1 MRDPRGT
8 DSFAPQMRILF
19 ILLLLVGIL
28 PGAKATEPPVPDRPF
43 AVWKFALSL
52 GSSTD
57 GQLFSLFLVKV
68 VDDTNVVESQP
79 LSRINFIRQVQ
90 GRTFSPANQDGE
102 DLFRKY
108 GVKQCTLPEDSAK
121 MGFLTDCSTLDDLW
135 KLRFWEYPLQMEQGQ
150 KQLVGWAANKLRPDD
165 RQLLLL
171 SGYGMRYMLDLVIGE
186 NMFRLLKD
194 MGDEEWVA
202 NYRGGL

>member
-1 MRDPRGT
+1 MRFPT
-8 DSFAPQMRILF
+8 
-19 ILLLLVGIL
+19 ILLFLIALVSRL
-28 PGAKATEPPVPDRPF
+28 MAADPPDPARPF

-57 GQLFSLFLVKV
+57 GQLFALFLVKV

-79 LSRINFIRQVQ
+79 LSRLNFIRQVQ
-90 GRTFSPANQDGE
+90 GRTFSPANTDGE
-102 DLFRKY
+102 NLFRKY
-108 GVKQCTLPEDSAK
+108 GVKQCLNTEDST
-121 MGFLTDCSTLDDLW
+121 GFVIDCTVLDDLW

-150 KQLVGWAANKLRPDD
+150 SDLTGWASNKLRPDD

-171 SGYGMRYMLDLVIGE
+171 RGYGMRYMLDVVIGE

-202 NYRGGL
+202 NYRSGL

>member
-1 MRDPRGT
+1 MLCRV
-8 DSFAPQMRILF
+8 LF
-19 ILLLLVGIL
+19 FCCSIVTTVLH
-28 PGAKATEPPVPDRPF
+28 AMEPPPEVRPF

-52 GSSTD
+52 GSSSD

-68 VDDTNVVESQP
+68 VDDTVVVESQP
-79 LSRINFIRQVQ
+79 LTRQNFIRQVQ
-90 GRTFSPANQDGE
+90 GRAFSQANPDGE
-102 DLFRKY
+102 NLFRKY
-108 GVKQCTLPEDSAK
+108 GVKQCLNTVDS
-121 MGFLTDCSTLDDLW
+121 MGFVIDCTVLDDLW
-135 KLRFWEYPLQMEQGQ
+135 KLRFWEYPLQMDQGQ
-150 KQLVGWAANKLRPDD
+150 HAVTGWAGMKLRPDD

-171 SGYGMRYMLDLVIGE
+171 RGYGMKYLTDVAIGE

>member
-1 MRDPRGT
+1 ML
-8 DSFAPQMRILF
+8 SRILSF
-19 ILLLLVGIL
+19 CCLLIVTVSYAL
-28 PGAKATEPPVPDRPF
+28 EPPSVDRPF

-79 LSRINFIRQVQ
+79 LTRLNFIRQVQ
-90 GRTFSPANQDGE
+90 GRAFSQANPDGE
-102 DLFRKY
+102 NLFRKY
-108 GVKQCTLPEDSAK
+108 GVKQCLNTVDSA
-121 MGFLTDCSTLDDLW
+121 GFVIDCTVLDDLW
-135 KLRFWEYPLQMEQGQ
+135 KLRFWEYPLQMDQGQ
-150 KQLVGWAANKLRPDD
+150 HAVTGWAGMKLRPDD

-171 SGYGMRYMLDLVIGE
+171 RGYGMKYLTDVAIGE

-202 NYRGGL
+202 NYRSGL

>member
-1 MRDPRGT
+1 MRLPLIIC
-8 DSFAPQMRILF
+8 SLF
-19 ILLLLVGIL
+19 VFL
-28 PGAKATEPPVPDRPF
+28 AQARAAEPDAARPF

-68 VDDTNVVESQP
+68 VDDTTIVESQP
-79 LSRINFIRQVQ
+79 LSRLNFIRQVQ
-90 GRTFSPANQDGE
+90 GRAFSQANQDGE
-102 DLFRKY
+102 NLFRKY
-108 GVKQCTLPEDSAK
+108 GVTQCLNTVDST
-121 MGFLTDCSTLDDLW
+121 GFVIDCATLDDLW

-150 KQLVGWAANKLRPDD
+150 QQLVGWAANKLRPDD

-171 SGYGMRYMLDLVIGE
+171 KGYGMRYMLDLVIGE

-194 MGDEEWVA
+194 MGDEEWVQ
-202 NYRGGL
+202 NYRSGL

>member
-1 MRDPRGT
+1 MRFPIIILSFFVFLAQARAADP
-8 DSFAPQMRILF
+8 
-19 ILLLLVGIL
+19 
-28 PGAKATEPPVPDRPF
+28 PDPARPF

-68 VDDTNVVESQP
+68 VDDTMVVESQP
-79 LSRINFIRQVQ
+79 LSRLNFIRQVQ
-90 GRTFSPANQDGE
+90 GRTFSQANPDGE
-102 DLFRKY
+102 NLLRKY
-108 GVKQCTLPEDSAK
+108 GVKQCLNTVDTA
-121 MGFLTDCSTLDDLW
+121 GFVIDCTTLDDLW

-150 KQLVGWAANKLRPDD
+150 QQLVGWAANKLRPDD

-171 SGYGMRYMLDLVIGE
+171 KGYGMRYMLDLAIGE

-194 MGDEEWVA
+194 MGDEEWVQ
-202 NYRGGL
+202 NYRSGL

>member
-1 MRDPRGT
+1 MRLPLIILSVIVFLAHVRATDP
-8 DSFAPQMRILF
+8 
-19 ILLLLVGIL
+19 
-28 PGAKATEPPVPDRPF
+28 PPSDRPF

-79 LSRINFIRQVQ
+79 LTRLNFIRQVQ
-90 GRTFSPANQDGE
+90 GRAFSQANPEGE
-102 DLFRKY
+102 NLFRKY
-108 GVKQCTLPEDSAK
+108 GVKQCLNTVDSA
-121 MGFLTDCSTLDDLW
+121 GFVTDCRVLDDLW
-135 KLRFWEYPLQMEQGQ
+135 KLRFWEYPLQMEPGQ
-150 KQLVGWAANKLRPDD
+150 QQLVGWAGNKLRPDD

-171 SGYGMRYMLDLVIGE
+171 KGYGMRYMLDLAIGE

-194 MGDEEWVA
+194 MGDEEWVQ
-202 NYRGGL
+202 NYRSGL

>member
-1 MRDPRGT
+1 MRLP
-8 DSFAPQMRILF
+8 I
-19 ILLLLVGIL
+19 ILLFLFAFVCRGHAVDPTI
-28 PGAKATEPPVPDRPF
+28 PAKPF

-79 LSRINFIRQVQ
+79 LTRANFIRQVQ
-90 GRTFSPANQDGE
+90 GRAFSQANPDGE
-102 DLFRKY
+102 NLFRKY
-108 GVKQCTLPEDSAK
+108 GVKQCLNTVDSA
-121 MGFLTDCSTLDDLW
+121 GFVTDCLVLDDLW
-135 KLRFWEYPLQMEQGQ
+135 KLRFWEFPLKVEQGQ
-150 KQLVGWAANKLRPDD
+150 HAVTGWAANKLRPDD

-171 SGYGMRYMLDLVIGE
+171 KGYGMRYMLDLAIGE

-202 NYRGGL
+202 NYRGGF

>member
-1 MRDPRGT
+1 MLRR
-8 DSFAPQMRILF
+8 
-19 ILLLLVGIL
+19 LLLFCCLMIGTVVH
-28 PGAKATEPPVPDRPF
+28 AADPPPEDHPF

-79 LSRINFIRQVQ
+79 LTRQNFIRQVQ
-90 GRTFSPANQDGE
+90 GRAFSQANPEGE
-102 DLFRKY
+102 NLFRKY
-108 GVKQCTLPEDSAK
+108 GVKQCLNTVDSA
-121 MGFLTDCSTLDDLW
+121 GFVTDCLVLDDLW
-135 KLRFWEYPLQMEQGQ
+135 KLRFWEYPLQMDQGQ
-150 KQLVGWAANKLRPDD
+150 HAVTGWAGMKLRPDD

-171 SGYGMRYMLDLVIGE
+171 RGYGMKYLTDVAIGE
-186 NMFRLLKD
+186 HMFRLLKD

-202 NYRGGL
+202 NYRSGL